1 MVKTAKDPVKKV
13 AEKEL
18 ATEQI
23 RLIRAIDGNKLP
35 DNYKKVK
42 IGEQEWHLAPSMKK
56 RFLEEDKTYTLP
68 LQSTVFNLR
77 KRQAGFEDSETSES
91 SISRFD
97 TPKPVEEKPV
107 FVSPMDIKN
116 ILGDT
121 NDIIGPDKDAEE
133 PEEVIPTTGQLDID
147 DDELFKSK
155 KVKLADAP
163 TEIDLDDD
171 DEGLPSF
178 YDGESEAKSEEEEKK
193 EKKKKIKKSKLMDK
207 IRLRLTDKDMMVN
220 MAKLENEI
228 KPPED

>member
-13 AEKEL
+13 AEKEF

-107 FVSPMDIKN
+107 FVSPMGIKN

-121 NDIIGPDKDAEE
+121 NDIIGPDKDSEE
-133 PEEVIPTTGQLDID
+133 PEEVISAMLALIA
-147 DDELFKSK
+147 LLHL
-155 KVKLADAP
+155 VK
-163 TEIDLDDD
+163 T
-171 DEGLPSF
+171 
-178 YDGESEAKSEEEEKK
+178 
-193 EKKKKIKKSKLMDK
+193 
-207 IRLRLTDKDMMVN
+207 LRLS
-220 MAKLENEI
+220 L
-228 KPPED
+228 